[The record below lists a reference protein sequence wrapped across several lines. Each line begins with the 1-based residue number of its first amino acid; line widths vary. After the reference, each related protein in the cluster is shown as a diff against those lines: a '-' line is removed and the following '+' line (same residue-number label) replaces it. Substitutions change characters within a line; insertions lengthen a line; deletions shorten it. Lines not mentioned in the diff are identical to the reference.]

1 MLLESLDVFESKGLE
16 PLRREWETMSA
27 HAGQR
32 LRVRL
37 ADGRMLTG
45 VAIGLAEDGALRLRT
60 RRGERAVRSARVV
73 SARPA

>member
-1 MLLESLDVFESKGLE
+1 
-16 PLRREWETMSA
+16 MSA

-37 ADGRMLTG
+37 ADGRVLSG
-45 VAIGLAEDGALRLRT
+45 ISGGIAEDGALRLTT
-60 RRGERAVRSARVV
+60 RHGIKTVRSGRVV